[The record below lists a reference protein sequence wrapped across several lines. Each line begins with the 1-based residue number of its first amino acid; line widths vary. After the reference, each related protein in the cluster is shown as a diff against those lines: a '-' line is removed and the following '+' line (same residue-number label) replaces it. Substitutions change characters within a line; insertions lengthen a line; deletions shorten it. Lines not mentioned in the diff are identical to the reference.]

1 MTIPD
6 VGRCLG
12 SGEAPRES
20 SIERVGEQLTGMCV
34 VCSGR
39 FGLRDGKIVE
49 HESAPE
55 DERESIASKD
65 ETSVHGGRPG
75 SSRER
80 KV

>member
-1 MTIPD
+1 
-6 VGRCLG
+6 
-12 SGEAPRES
+12 
-20 SIERVGEQLTGMCV
+20 MCV